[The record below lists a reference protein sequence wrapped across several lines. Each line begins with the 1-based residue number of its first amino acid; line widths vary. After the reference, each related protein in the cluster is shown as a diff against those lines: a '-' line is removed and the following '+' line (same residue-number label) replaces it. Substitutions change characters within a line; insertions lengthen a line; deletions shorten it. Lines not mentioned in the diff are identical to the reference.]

1 MSTVLK
7 PVGPQPDRVYWVR
20 RVVVLV
26 LAVLLVVVASFG
38 VRALVSGGSA
48 EETPAA
54 EGSEGAPT
62 EDGAAE
68 EGGAGGAPISC
79 DPGALTATLATDA
92 QSYPAESAPVLT
104 LTVTNTGEAACTVEV
119 GSETS
124 AITITSGS
132 DRIWASTDCEAE
144 VEEPRLL
151 LLDPGAQVPVER
163 AWSRERS
170 DEECTAGLPE
180 PRPGTYTASAT
191 VLGVEVEPVA
201 FVLE

>member
-20 RVVVLV
+20 RLVALV
-26 LAVLLVVVASFG
+26 LAVLLVVLVSFG
-38 VRALVSGGSA
+38 VRALVSGGA
-48 EETPAA
+48 EETAT

-62 EDGAAE
+62 EEDGAS
-68 EGGAGGAPISC
+68 GAPTSC
-79 DPGALTATLATDA
+79 DAGALTATLATDA
-92 QSYPAESAPVLT
+92 QSYPADSAPVLT
-104 LTVTNTGEAACTVEV
+104 LTVKNTGEAACTVEV
-119 GSETS
+119 GPETA

-144 VEEPRLL
+144 GEESRLL
-151 LLDPGAQVPVER
+151 LLDPGAQVPVEQ

-170 DEECTAGLPE
+170 DEGCTAGLPE